1 MKTYPSNVYL
11 IRIEKPIA
19 YMPIDNYVQWAS
31 KGPGERFF
39 INRKSAGHISISA
52 KNVTVLAQKI
62 DYYELPS
69 TQ

>member
-1 MKTYPSNVYL
+1 
-11 IRIEKPIA
+11 
-19 YMPIDNYVQWAS
+19 MPIDNYVQWAS